1 MKIRSFLFFLFL
13 PSLVLG
19 KVEEPGI
26 GDLYS
31 KAWSIRNDFPDSA
44 ISLATSGK
52 HLAIEKGDL
61 FGQANGCGILGA
73 LFESKKD
80 FENAVRNYELEEEL
94 YAQLHNWNK
103 QASSLNRLGVLYKNY
118 NNYEKSLSS
127 FYKAM
132 TLCDEH
138 NLLSTKS
145 KVLNNLGGLNTAL
158 EEYNSAIENYREACK
173 IKEEVKDTLGMAKAL
188 NNMGITFISLEKY
201 DSALYYFNES
211 KEFFTTL
218 EHKEMLGMVQNNIGL
233 VLLEQGKFDQAK
245 ISLEKSLVSY
255 NYPNNEEE
263 GFSPLNNLG
272 EVSRLKGE
280 YKQAFL
286 FFYRAKAIAEKY
298 PLKEKKADLFEN
310 LAKTHEAMGILDS
323 ALFYQRAFTS
333 LRNELINEDKNR
345 TIANLKI
352 QYEVDKKDQQLQL
365 LGAQAS
371 LQALKLNSMIII
383 LIVVIVGA
391 FFGFRYYHQRMELSL
406 QTVNVL
412 LQDQEIKSKDAMM
425 EGQQVERQ
433 RIAEDLHDRL
443 GGLLATV
450 KLNFQALE
458 DKILDI
464 QVENRN
470 QYVKTNRLLDEAYEE
485 VRAVSHNLVS
495 GSLTKYG
502 LKSALEDLR
511 DTIREARGIEFDFLT
526 YGFDNRLS
534 TKIEI
539 SLYKT
544 IQELVNNILKYAKA
558 TKVTIQINQYPDGSL
573 NIMVEDNGLGFDV
586 EKAQKKG
593 GLGLHNIQRRVTSL
607 NGTLDIDSAKGRGTT
622 VIIDLPASACI
633 G

>member
-1 MKIRSFLFFLFL
+1 M
-13 PSLVLG
+13 G
-19 KVEEPGI
+19 KQDFNE
-26 GDLYS
+26 LYK
-31 KAWSIRNDFPDSA
+31 KAWGVKEINLDSA
-44 ISLATSGK
+44 ILIASSAKIMAQEIDDQMNVAMGY
-52 HLAIEKGDL
+52 AILGRLFDFGYDLENALKNFEKEQEL
-61 FGQANGCGILGA
+61 YGILNE
-73 LFESKKD
+73 FK
-80 FENAVRNYELEEEL
+80 
-94 YAQLHNWNK
+94 K
-103 QASSLNRLGVLYKNY
+103 QADALNRIGSLYKKFH
-118 NNYEKSLSS
+118 NYEKSL
-127 FYKAM
+127 FYFVEALKICDQHIILDTKARI
-132 TLCDEH
+132 
-138 NLLSTKS
+138 
-145 KVLNNLGGLNTAL
+145 LNNLGRLNESL
-158 EEYNSAIENYREACK
+158 GDYQSAIENYRESCK
-173 IKEEVKDTLGMAKAL
+173 IKERINDKQGIAVAL
-188 NNMGITFISLEKY
+188 NNMGLSFLNLEMY
-201 DSALYYFNES
+201 DSALFYFNQS
-211 KEFFTTL
+211 KDIFKSEDIPI
-218 EHKEMLGMVQNNIGL
+218 KLGMIQNNIGL
-233 VLLEQGKFDQAK
+233 VLLEEGKFDLAK
-245 ISLEKSLVSY
+245 SSFEKSLISY
-255 NYPNNEEE
+255 EYPNNEER

-272 EVSRLKGE
+272 EVSRLQGE
-280 YKQAFL
+280 NEKALQYFYQANT
-286 FFYRAKAIAEKY
+286 IAQKF
-298 PLKEKKADLFEN
+298 PLKEKEADLFEN
-310 LAKTHEAMGILDS
+310 LAKTHEAMGVLDS

-333 LRNELINEDKNR
+333 LRNELISEDKNR

-365 LGAQAS
+365 LGAQTS

-383 LIVVIVGA
+383 LIVVIVGG

-443 GGLLATV
+443 GGLLATL

-458 DKILDI
+458 NKILDI

-511 DTIREARGIEFDFLT
+511 DTIRKAKGIEFDFLT

-558 TKVTIQINQYPDGSL
+558 SKVTIQMNQYPDGTL

-586 EKAQKKG
+586 EKAKKKG

-607 NGTLDIDSAKGRGTT
+607 NGTFNIDSAKGRGTT
-622 VIIDLPASACI
+622 IIIDLPASSCV